1 MIETDL
7 SFCQFD
13 ANFKSLINPTKNIGL
28 RRSSSRNRNLE
39 SSREVN
45 YIFFKSS
52 YFLTLSLRSQI
63 LFNLI
68 S

>member
-13 ANFKSLINPTKNIGL
+13 ANFKSLNPTKNIEL
-28 RRSSSRNRNLE
+28 RRSSSRNHNLE

-45 YIFFKSS
+45 YIFLKSN

>member
-13 ANFKSLINPTKNIGL
+13 ANFKSLNPTKNIGL
-28 RRSSSRNRNLE
+28 RSSSRNRNLE